1 MSTTLLIVIIII
13 AVIVIAAIG
22 ALAYRQMQ
30 RRQSERLQ
38 ERFGPEYDRSLE
50 RAEDRNA
57 AESDLRQRE
66 KRHRELELQPLD
78 EGQQAKFEKRWSD
91 VQEDFVESPS
101 RAVHNADLLII
112 DVMLARGYPQA
123 EFEQRADDL
132 SVRYPE
138 LTQHYREARRI
149 SQANEQGTASTEDL
163 RQAVT
168 SYRSLV
174 RSLLHSDNDRPP
186 EGRTGR
192 ETKETQR

>member
-22 ALAYRQMQ
+22 ALIYRHA
-30 RRQSERLQ
+30 RARQSERLQ

-57 AESDLRQRE
+57 AESELRERE
-66 KRHRELELQPLD
+66 KRHSELELQPLD
-78 EGQQAKFEKRWSD
+78 EGQQVKFEKRWSD
-91 VQEDFVESPS
+91 VQREFVDSPS

-112 DVMLARGYPQA
+112 DVMMARGYPKE
-123 EFEQRADDL
+123 EFEQRADHL
-132 SVRYPE
+132 SVKYPE
-138 LTQHYREARRI
+138 LTQQYREARRI

-174 RSLLHSDNDRPP
+174 RSLLHSDNRPP
-186 EGRTGR
+186 EGRTGQ